1 MEVIMREMTF
11 KTLSEE
17 DRKRNEYL
25 DKINHAPYFR
35 IVLTGMGIVVLFT
48 TLVLLG
54 AF

>member
-1 MEVIMREMTF
+1 MREISF
-11 KTLSEE
+11 KPLTEE

-35 IVLTGMGIVVLFT
+35 IVLAGMAIVLVFT
-48 TLVLLG
+48 TAVLLG